1 METVETQLKYKV
13 LNVRNLTPDTYCIRF
28 DKNNMAFKAGQ
39 HLVLEIEGDRN
50 AREYSIYSGEEDPY
64 LEVLIK
70 EVQEGHLSKKLKRIA
85 KGQMVNIY
93 GPYGHFTLDAVRKKT
108 HKHVFIASGTGIAP
122 FASFVRSNPGL
133 DYQLLHGVRT
143 NNEAYDKDQYESHRY
158 VACTSRDTKGDYHGR
173 VTDYL
178 IENEFDK
185 DTLFYFCGN
194 SQMIFDAMD
203 ILKDKGFERHQMFA
217 EVYF

>member
-1 METVETQLKYKV
+1 MEAVETQLKYKV
-13 LNVRNLTPDTYCIRF
+13 LSVRNLTPDTYCLRF

-39 HLVLEIEGDRN
+39 HLVLELDGDRN
-50 AREYSIYSGEEDPY
+50 AREYSIYSGEQDAY

-85 KGQMVNIY
+85 KGQEVNIY
-93 GPYGHFTLDAVRKKT
+93 GPYGHFTLDGVRKKT

-122 FASFVRSNPGL
+122 FSSFVRSNPGL
-133 DYQLLHGVRT
+133 DYQLLHGVKT
-143 NNEAYDKDQYESHRY
+143 NDEAYDKDQYESNRY
-158 VACTSRDTKGDYHGR
+158 IACTSRDKKGDYYGR

-178 IENEFDK
+178 IDNEFDK

-203 ILKDKGFERHQMFA
+203 ILKDKGFDRQQMFA

>member
-1 METVETQLKYKV
+1 MDTVETQSKYKV
-13 LNVRNLTPDTYCIRF
+13 LQVRNLTKDAYCVRF
-28 DKNNMAFKAGQ
+28 ERNEMNFKAGQ
-39 HLVLEIEGDRN
+39 HLVLELEDDRN
-50 AREYSIYSGEEDPY
+50 AREYSLYSGEEDPY

-70 EVQEGHLSKKLKRIA
+70 EVEAGYLSKKLKRISS
-85 KGQMVNIY
+85 GQQVNIY
-93 GPYGHFTLDAVRKKT
+93 GPYGHFTLDAVKKKT

-133 DYQLLHGVRT
+133 DYHLLHGVRSA
-143 NNEAYDKDQYESHRY
+143 NEAYDRQQYPKDRY
-158 VACTSRDTKGDYHGR
+158 TACTSRDKNGDFHGR

-178 IENEFDK
+178 RKEAFDK

-203 ILKDKGFERHQMFA
+203 VLKDKGFARQQMFA
-217 EVYF
+217 EIYF